1 MSKKFS
7 ITNFFGLPARGV
19 NRGGLRRGLRGI
31 AMPLNPLLIIYK
43 TLGFKNFSL
52 NLSLTNKFLNSIV
65 EPYWWGDK
73 NEKLK

>member
-7 ITNFFGLPARGV
+7 MTDFFELNVCGV
-19 NRGGLRRGLRGI
+19 NGVVWRGNTTQSQGGLT
-31 AMPLNPLLIIYK
+31 MPLNPLLIIYK

-65 EPYWWGDK
+65 EPY
-73 NEKLK
+73 